1 MWTICVTEI
10 IILSIQYIDH
20 TPCSFSLG
28 QVLGGGVVGD
38 TNNKANSHQ
47 QPRKICS
54 ASLIFPPE
62 F

>member
-38 TNNKANSHQ
+38 TNNKANPAKYVRLLSFFLH
-47 QPRKICS
+47 S
-54 ASLIFPPE
+54 SEA
-62 F
+62 